1 MNKSSCRI
9 SHLTATKH
17 LILIYK
23 TYLINLT
30 YESLKSNQYLLLSLN
45 LCKHLLCNFY
55 FYYKPNRY
63 ALNEST

>member
-17 LILIYK
+17 L
-23 TYLINLT
+23 NLT